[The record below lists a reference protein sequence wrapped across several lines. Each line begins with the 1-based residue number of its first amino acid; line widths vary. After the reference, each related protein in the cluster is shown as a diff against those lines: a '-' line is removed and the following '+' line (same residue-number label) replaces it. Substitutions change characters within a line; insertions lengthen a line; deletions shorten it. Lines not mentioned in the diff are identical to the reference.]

1 MPVLSDSTDFDTWP
15 PRITPLRKSDR
26 LATQTPVL
34 RQRCLSFPPIDTPS
48 PAAHVF
54 PVEKQPHKVEE
65 PQALYRTKQ
74 PAKPAPAPQPG
85 PRYASLDK
93 VRATNAKL
101 IQVHHK
107 VLQKLA
113 Q

>member
-1 MPVLSDSTDFDTWP
+1 MSVSKPWKSPLAHARGHTD
-15 PRITPLRKSDR
+15 TPLSTSVDT
-26 LATQTPVL
+26 A
-34 RQRCLSFPPIDTPS
+34 PPAGHGLD
-48 PAAHVF
+48 VD
-54 PVEKQPHKVEE
+54 KKPHKVEE
-65 PQALYRTKQ
+65 PQAPYAAQK
-74 PAKPAPAPQPG
+74 PAKAAPAPESG

-101 IQVHHK
+101 IQVHKK

>member
-1 MPVLSDSTDFDTWP
+1 VDKKP
-15 PRITPLRKSDR
+15 P
-26 LATQTPVL
+26 
-34 RQRCLSFPPIDTPS
+34 
-48 PAAHVF
+48 
-54 PVEKQPHKVEE
+54 KVEE
-65 PQALYRTKQ
+65 PQAPYAAAK
-74 PAKPAPAPQPG
+74 PAKAAPAPQSG